1 MNGLLAADDSQLTYQ
16 VDVVDS
22 ALDVVFDGHRVWSLD
37 PREHQPQSDGTRNV
51 AWPSALASRLD
62 GVATVELRVHGTE
75 HALVSARC
83 TFGDGQG
90 PVDLTD
96 DNGRLLSLSK
106 WGRMNQSFADLE
118 PELLAW
124 YLDRAEDVLRLL
136 SDEAG
141 VPAFLAYGSLLGAA
155 RSGRFIGH
163 DMDVD
168 LAYLSAAQTPA
179 DAMLESFAIERL
191 ARAHG
196 WWVQRQNGGFLQ
208 VFFLQ
213 PGGGWRN
220 VDIFTMFVEPSVGR
234 LYGLND
240 TATPADR
247 DAVVPLSS
255 ISLEGR
261 PFPAPAKVDVFMQA
275 AYGPT
280 WRVPDPNFS
289 YGMTPGKRQMKD
301 WFSGYRADRDRWTRV
316 YRYQPEIVPREPTQF
331 AHWAREQVGDVDT
344 VVDVGCGMGRDTFLY
359 ASSLPQA
366 VGLDA
371 AGSGVRR
378 ATRRGHRSGSAAEF
392 RQVNLCSLRGT
403 AVAGALL
410 ARDYPGPRAVT
421 ANHLLDAVSPTG
433 VPHFWALCAMLL
445 RGGGRLVTEFSADE
459 RDGEFVQFPGLTRRV
474 VRPEQV
480 ADSAAD
486 RGGSVRDARRTV
498 TEEGESWQMV
508 IEWP

>member
-1 MNGLLAADDSQLTYQ
+1 MNGLLAADESELTYR

-37 PREHQPQSDGTRNV
+37 PREHQPQSDGMRHV

-62 GVATVELRVHGTE
+62 GHATIELRRHGTE
-75 HALVSARC
+75 EPLASAAC
-83 TFGDGQG
+83 TFGEGAG

-96 DNGRLLSLSK
+96 DSGRLLSLSK

-118 PELLAW
+118 PELLDW
-124 YLDRAEDVLRLL
+124 YLDRAEDVLALL
-136 SDEAG
+136 ADEAG

-155 RSGRFIGH
+155 RAGRFIGH
-163 DMDVD
+163 DMDID
-168 LAYLSAAQTPA
+168 LGYLSASQTPA

-191 ARAHG
+191 LRERG

-220 VDIFTMFVEPSVGR
+220 VDIFTMFVEPGVGR
-234 LYGLND
+234 IYGLND
-240 TATPADR
+240 TATAAGR
-247 DAVVPLSS
+247 DAVVPLRS
-255 ISLEGR
+255 ITLEGR
-261 PFPAPAKVDVFMQA
+261 PFPAPANTDVFMQA
-275 AYGPT
+275 AYGPS

-301 WFSGYRADRDRWTRV
+301 WFSGYRADRDKWTRV
-316 YRYQPEIVPREPTQF
+316 YRYQPEIVPRRPTSF
-331 AHWAREQVGDVDT
+331 APWALEQVGDVDT
-344 VVDVGCGMGRDTFLY
+344 VIDVGSGMGRDTLLY
-359 ASSLPQA
+359 AASVPNA

-378 ATRRGHRSGSAAEF
+378 ATRRAGRAGSAAEF

-410 ARDYPGPRAVT
+410 ARDYPGRRAMT
-421 ANHLLDAVSPTG
+421 ANHLLDAVSPSA

-445 RGGGRLVTEFSADE
+445 RGGGRLVVQVSAAPT
-459 RDGEFVQFPGLTRRV
+459 DGEFVQFPGQLRRAIS
-474 VRPEQV
+474 PSEV
-480 ADSAAD
+480 AAAAAD
-486 RGGSVRDARRTV
+486 RGGSVVESRSTV
-498 TEEGESWQMV
+498 TEEGESWQTV
-508 IEWP
+508 IEWT

>member
-1 MNGLLAADDSQLTYQ
+1 
-16 VDVVDS
+16 
-22 ALDVVFDGHRVWSLD
+22 
-37 PREHQPQSDGTRNV
+37 
-51 AWPSALASRLD
+51 
-62 GVATVELRVHGTE
+62 
-75 HALVSARC
+75 
-83 TFGDGQG
+83 
-90 PVDLTD
+90 
-96 DNGRLLSLSK
+96 
-106 WGRMNQSFADLE
+106 
-118 PELLAW
+118 
-124 YLDRAEDVLRLL
+124 
-136 SDEAG
+136 
-141 VPAFLAYGSLLGAA
+141 
-155 RSGRFIGH
+155 
-163 DMDVD
+163 
-168 LAYLSAAQTPA
+168 
-179 DAMLESFAIERL
+179 MLESFAIERL

-220 VDIFTMFVEPSVGR
+220 VDIFTMFVEPSVELGVGR
-234 LYGLND
+234 IYGLND
-240 TATPADR
+240 TATPAGR

-255 ISLEGR
+255 ITLEGR
-261 PFPAPAKVDVFMQA
+261 AFPAPAKVDVFMQA

-359 ASSLPQA
+359 AASLPHA

-378 ATRRGHRSGSAAEF
+378 ATRRGRRSGSAAEF

-410 ARDYPGPRAVT
+410 ARDYPGRRAVT
-421 ANHLLDAVSPTG
+421 ANHLLDAVSPSG

-445 RGGGRLVTEFSADE
+445 RGGGRLVAEFSAAQH
-459 RDGEFVQFPGLTRRV
+459 DGEFVQFPGMTRRV
-474 VRPEQV
+474 VSPEQV
-480 ADSAAD
+480 AVAAAE
-486 RGGSVRDARRTV
+486 RGGSVLHSRMTV